1 MIEKLSNTNDLL
13 QMMFDGGRVRVELN
27 GLRAFGPSLLNRD
40 ENGDAKKVNVGCI
53 PRTAISS
60 QCRKSAIRNECIEVQ
75 SALSRRAPEIITAYI
90 CDHYGVDR
98 KNEELVKF
106 YLTLCYSLLTE
117 KDKEL
122 AQGKLSIPSE
132 DSNPNW
138 LIDTPV
144 RICAADVKRIA
155 DSIMKYFSTDADFGK
170 IEEKKSDDGKKKSY
184 EFTKEE
190 SKDSFVKLY
199 KELKAAI
206 ASYAVEYDVCLFGR
220 MATSTIVKSYD
231 SAANFN
237 EAYSTT
243 PCCFDSDFFT
253 TRDTLYDSASV
264 LFSELDTATG
274 SGHMNS
280 RDITADTF
288 YWYSNYNLNAY
299 IENIMIGFDYSD
311 KSKENEEVL
320 KMRIRE
326 AFDYLIEV
334 TEKTITTVPATMQH
348 QMASSPDPA
357 IVHVAVKKNSQPK
370 TMDFAFAEPVYA
382 NDGVSVL
389 DESVNRFVEEACDN
403 TFETG
408 EFMME
413 CWLSKAKYANEIKN
427 VAGAERTNLHEL
439 ISELKRVLYETIDC

>member
-1 MIEKLSNTNDLL
+1 MIEKLNNTNDLL
-13 QMMFDGGRVRVELN
+13 QMLFNGGRVTLELN

-40 ENGDAKKVNVGCI
+40 ENGDAKKVNIGCI

-60 QCRKSAIRNECIEVQ
+60 QCRKSAVRSECTEAQ

-98 KNEELVKF
+98 ENKELVNF

-122 AQGKLSIPSE
+122 TQGKLSVPSK
-132 DSNPNW
+132 DNPNW

-144 RICAADVKRIA
+144 RICAEDVQRNA
-155 DSIMKYFSTDADFGK
+155 DSIMKYFPADADFGK

-190 SKDSFVKLY
+190 SVEAFKNLY
-199 KELKAAI
+199 KELKATI

-220 MATSTIVKSYD
+220 MATSTIVKSFD
-231 SAANFN
+231 SAARFSV
-237 EAYSTT
+237 AYSTN

-280 RDITADTF
+280 RDITGDTF
-288 YWYSNYNLNAY
+288 YWYSSFGMNAY
-299 IENIMIGFDYSD
+299 IENVMIGFDYSD
-311 KSKENEEVL
+311 KSEENEEAL

-326 AFDYLIEV
+326 AFDYLLEV
-334 TEKTITTVPATMQH
+334 TEKTIITVPATMQH

-357 IVHVAVKKNSQPK
+357 VVYVTLKKDSQAR

-382 NDGVSVL
+382 KDGTSVL
-389 DESVNRFVEEACDN
+389 DESVNRFVEEACDK

-413 CWLSKAKYANEIKN
+413 CWLSKAKYANEIRN
-427 VAGAERTNLHEL
+427 FAGAERTDIHGL
-439 ISELKRVLYETIDC
+439 ISELKKALYETIDF